1 MAIQVKER
9 TVTTKSAPRQR
20 FNRPF
25 GLGYAE
31 LIALVAVTLFCV
43 STLIY
48 YLTSISPLRSDLSGL
63 KTQLDGLK
71 KTEDDLIAR
80 SKQKPE
86 QQVDMGKAALASLED
101 FKSSRLKPLTIGR
114 IALINDINALAK
126 KHNVQLSSGIDMN
139 MDRGEPQADTDQKGA
154 KVKRTDKL
162 LSVFPNLRL
171 RFTVAG
177 DYGKLRA
184 FISELETNKQFITI
198 DSLSLLAIRDTQGG
212 EGRGRRRAATLSG
225 IGLSIEMTAFFY
237 PQYGK

>member
-9 TVTTKSAPRQR
+9 TVSAKPTPRRQSA
-20 FNRPF
+20 RPF
-25 GLGYAE
+25 GLSYAE
-31 LIALVAVTLFCV
+31 LIALVVVTLFGV

-48 YLTSISPLRSDLSGL
+48 YLTTISPLRSDLSGL

-71 KTEDDLIAR
+71 KTEADMIAR

-86 QQVDMGKAALASLED
+86 QQIDMGKAALASLED
-101 FKSSRLKPLTIGR
+101 FKSSRLKPLTVGR

-139 MDRGEPQADTDQKGA
+139 LDRGESQTETDQKGG
-154 KVKRTDKL
+154 KVKRSEKL
-162 LSVFPNLRL
+162 LSVFPNLKL

-184 FISELETNKQFITI
+184 FISELETNKQFTTI
-198 DSLSLLAIRDTQGG
+198 DSLSLIAIRDTQGG
-212 EGRGRRRAATLSG
+212 EGRNRRRAATLSG

-237 PQYGK
+237 PQYEK